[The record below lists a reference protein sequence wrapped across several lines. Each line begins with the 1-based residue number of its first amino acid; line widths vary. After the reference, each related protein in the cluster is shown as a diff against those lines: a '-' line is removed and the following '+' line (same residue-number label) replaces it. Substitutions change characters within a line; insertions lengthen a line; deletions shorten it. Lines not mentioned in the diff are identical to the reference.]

1 MSGDSARLLHST
13 AFAALIAAL
22 SIKSPTPAGTAEMQR
37 SNRCRRDKVV
47 GRDVVGRGNAGCV
60 FDQELATSVGSEKS
74 AMNESFTGI

>member
-1 MSGDSARLLHST
+1 
-13 AFAALIAAL
+13 
-22 SIKSPTPAGTAEMQR
+22 MQR